1 MRGMVPKAFSN
12 RHFWLRI
19 FVFCWQLVSNTP
31 FQTRWLCLAGVVHV
45 CDASCRFQCWWKY
58 VSHVAWLFLPVVKVL
73 YWFGILISFD
83 TSARFAQFVCFFL
96 FPISSCYKVATVQ
109 DSYIKKNGNDPLR
122 RTKRTRRTWYIV
134 LLLYV
139 YRPINTRLVMWS
151 VSRRPPL
158 LSRIFPATHFKL
170 CRICRLGASKLVL
183 YFFFK
188 SRHPKEF

>member
-109 DSYIKKNGNDPLR
+109 DSYIKKKME
-122 RTKRTRRTWYIV
+122 TTRFDARDAPGISYF
-134 LLLYV
+134 YV
-139 YRPINTRLVMWS
+139 YRPINTRWVMWS

-183 YFFFK
+183 YFFF
-188 SRHPKEF
+188 

>member
-109 DSYIKKNGNDPLR
+109 DSYIKKKWKRPASTRETHLVYLTFMCIDQLTLGGLCGQYHVGLR
-122 RTKRTRRTWYIV
+122 CFPEYF
-134 LLLYV
+134 LLPILSYV
-139 YRPINTRLVMWS
+139 EYVDLV
-151 VSRRPPL
+151 PP
-158 LSRIFPATHFKL
+158 S
-170 CRICRLGASKLVL
+170 
-183 YFFFK
+183 
-188 SRHPKEF
+188 